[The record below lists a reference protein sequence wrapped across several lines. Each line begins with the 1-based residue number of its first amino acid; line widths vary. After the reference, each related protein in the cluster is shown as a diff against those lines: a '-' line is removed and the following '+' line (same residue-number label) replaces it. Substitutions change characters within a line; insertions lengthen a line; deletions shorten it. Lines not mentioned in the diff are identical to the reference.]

1 MSMTKI
7 NGYGCYDYQKNGAIE
22 SSYLIR
28 MGMTIS
34 LVSSTSMKNEECL
47 CLSHL
52 SPFFSVVVLI
62 DDLVLDDGV
71 LVSAPESM
79 IDMLYQSQFFLD

>member
-1 MSMTKI
+1 MGS
-7 NGYGCYDYQKNGAIE
+7 YDYQKNGAIE
-22 SSYLIR
+22 SSYLMR

-34 LVSSTSMKNEECL
+34 LVSSTLMKNEECL

-71 LVSAPESM
+71 LVLAPESM
-79 IDMLYQSQFFLD
+79 IDIYQSQFFLD